1 MQYIIAF
8 LVVMLFL
15 MLGEWVSSLTH
26 TYIPSVFLTAAL
38 FVIGY
43 WTILPKDIVATA
55 SFNTNFSTI
64 CVGLLLVHLGT
75 LMSLKELL
83 QQWRAVCIAL
93 LGVCGTLILTLTIG
107 TAIFNWH
114 TVVAAIPPLTGG
126 LVSALL
132 MTDGLKA
139 QGIQYLVALPVSM
152 FVLHSLFGYPLIS
165 WLLKKEGGRLVTEY
179 QKHPVKEQATN
190 TASTTSVQDKSLFQ
204 KLPAKYQTSAFILAK
219 VALIAL
225 LSNGFSF
232 LLKNYAHI
240 DLNSN
245 VVCLIFG
252 VLAHQF
258 GFLESDVL
266 NKAGVFN
273 WLMYGLMAYI
283 FAQLS
288 ITTPQ
293 QMGTIIG
300 QILVLIVLGLLGM
313 LIASSLLA
321 KPFKMTWQM
330 AYACSLTSL
339 CGFPADYII
348 TKEVSHE
355 VAGSKNEEA
364 YLIDHMMPKMLVGGF
379 ATVSVASIIIASI
392 FLKLL

>member
-1 MQYIIAF
+1 MQFIISF

-26 TYIPSVFLTAAL
+26 TYIPSVFMTAVL
-38 FVIGY
+38 FVLGY
-43 WTILPKDIVATA
+43 WTFLPKDVVATA
-55 SFNTNFSTI
+55 SFGTNFSTI

-75 LMSLKELL
+75 LMSLKKLL
-83 QQWRAVCIAL
+83 EQWRAVCIAL

-107 TAIFNWH
+107 TLIFDWH

-139 QGIQYLVALPVSM
+139 QGIQTLVALPVSM
-152 FVLHSLFGYPLIS
+152 FIFHSLFGYPLIS
-165 WLLKKEGGRLVTEY
+165 WLLKKEGGRLVNEY
-179 QKHPVKEQATN
+179 QKQPVKQMAPTGLDNDSNEN
-190 TASTTSVQDKSLFQ
+190 NLF
-204 KLPAKYQTSAFILAK
+204 KKMPAKYQTSAFILVK
-219 VALIAL
+219 VALIAA
-225 LSNGFSF
+225 LSSGLSIA
-232 LLKNYAHI
+232 LKTYLHI

-245 VVCLIFG
+245 VICLIFG
-252 VLAHQF
+252 VLAHQV

-266 NKAGVFN
+266 TKAGVYN
-273 WLMYGLMAYI
+273 WLMYGLLAYI

-288 ITTPQ
+288 LTTPH
-293 QMGTIIG
+293 QMGTIIV
-300 QILVLIVLGLLGM
+300 QIIVLIMLGLLGM
-313 LIASSLLA
+313 FIASSLLA

-339 CGFPADYII
+339 CGFPADYVI
-348 TKEVSHE
+348 TSEVSHE
-355 VAGSKNEEA
+355 VANNKEEEA
-364 YLIDHMMPKMLVGGF
+364 YLMENMMPKMLVGGF
-379 ATVSVASIIIASI
+379 ATVSVASIIIASV

>member
-1 MQYIIAF
+1 MQFIISF

-26 TYIPSVFLTAAL
+26 TYIPSVFMTAVL
-38 FVIGY
+38 FVLGY
-43 WTILPKDIVATA
+43 WTFLPKDVVATA
-55 SFNTNFSTI
+55 SFGTNFSTI

-75 LMSLKELL
+75 LMSLKKLL
-83 QQWRAVCIAL
+83 EQWRAVCIAL

-107 TAIFNWH
+107 TLIFDWH

-139 QGIQYLVALPVSM
+139 QGIQTLVALPVSM
-152 FVLHSLFGYPLIS
+152 FIFHSLFGYPLIS
-165 WLLKKEGGRLVTEY
+165 WLLKKEGGRLVNEY
-179 QKHPVKEQATN
+179 QKQPVKQTGPTGLDNDSNEN
-190 TASTTSVQDKSLFQ
+190 NLF
-204 KLPAKYQTSAFILAK
+204 KKMPAKYQTSAFILVK
-219 VALIAL
+219 VALIAA
-225 LSNGFSF
+225 LSSGLSIA
-232 LLKNYAHI
+232 LKTYLHI

-245 VVCLIFG
+245 VICLILG
-252 VLAHQF
+252 VLAHQV

-266 NKAGVFN
+266 TKAGVYN
-273 WLMYGLMAYI
+273 WLMYGLLAYI

-288 ITTPQ
+288 LTTPH
-293 QMGTIIG
+293 QMGTIIV
-300 QILVLIVLGLLGM
+300 QIIVLIMLGLLGM
-313 LIASSLLA
+313 FIASSLLA

-339 CGFPADYII
+339 CGFPADYVI
-348 TKEVSHE
+348 TSEVSHE
-355 VAGSKNEEA
+355 VANNKEEEA
-364 YLIDHMMPKMLVGGF
+364 YLMENMMPKMLVGGF
-379 ATVSVASIIIASI
+379 ATVSVASIIIASV